1 MSQRYTKIGNY
12 YVRRPHAARRGP
24 EPAGWRDALEALA
37 GVLVLLLFAVGF
49 WLWASILV
57 AVQ

>member
-1 MSQRYTKIGNY
+1 MQQVWVSSGRAP
-12 YVRRPHAARRGP
+12 RWRPIVADST
-24 EPAGWRDALEALA
+24 WRDALEALA